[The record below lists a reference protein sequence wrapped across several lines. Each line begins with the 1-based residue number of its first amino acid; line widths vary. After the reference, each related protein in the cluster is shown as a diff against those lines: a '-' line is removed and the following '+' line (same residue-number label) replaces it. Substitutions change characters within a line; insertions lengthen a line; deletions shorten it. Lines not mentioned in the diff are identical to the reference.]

1 MRTESSAK
9 LASAEHRA
17 QLADATRQAR
27 SVRGAGA
34 IDYFCIPSLTIAIAV
49 ILCLVSPVTS
59 MLLAHPVY
67 RIWGS
72 TQPVARAAISDGA
85 RG

>member
-34 IDYFCIPSLTIAIAV
+34 IDYLCSL
-49 ILCLVSPVTS
+49 
-59 MLLAHPVY
+59 HPV
-67 RIWGS
+67 
-72 TQPVARAAISDGA
+72 SDHSHSFHSVPGVSGDLDA
-85 RG
+85 TCTSGV